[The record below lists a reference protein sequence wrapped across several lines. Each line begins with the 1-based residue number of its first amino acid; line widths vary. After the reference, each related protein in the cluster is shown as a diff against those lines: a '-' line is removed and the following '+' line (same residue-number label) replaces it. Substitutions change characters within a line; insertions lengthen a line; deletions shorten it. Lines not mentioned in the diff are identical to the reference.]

1 MSEILKG
8 KIQEG
13 FLAEIC
19 NTKPIGNAKRTY
31 VVATIEWDENST
43 EDFLF
48 FTQHEAEVAR
58 ARAERHPELHP
69 KPSTFLGVFKNGF
82 SQIGHVVYVKLEKK
96 TNRRQPDGYYF
107 VRLVGFDGHTE
118 IYAFTPFAMTVAQR
132 RVARNPEDK
141 PKKSA
146 IADFVEDVVGKFK

>member
-13 FLAEIC
+13 FLAEIR
-19 NTKPIGNAKRTY
+19 NAKPIGNAKKTY
-31 VVATIEWDENST
+31 VVATVEWDENST
-43 EDFLF
+43 EDFLL
-48 FTQHEAEVAR
+48 FTQHEVEVAR
-58 ARAERHPELHP
+58 VRAERHPELHP
-69 KPSTFLGVFKNGF
+69 KSNTFLGVFKNGF
-82 SQIGHVVYVKLEKK
+82 SQIGHVVYVELEKK

-107 VRLVGFDGHTE
+107 VQLIGFDGQTE

-146 IADFVEDVVGKFK
+146 VTDFIEDVVGKFK